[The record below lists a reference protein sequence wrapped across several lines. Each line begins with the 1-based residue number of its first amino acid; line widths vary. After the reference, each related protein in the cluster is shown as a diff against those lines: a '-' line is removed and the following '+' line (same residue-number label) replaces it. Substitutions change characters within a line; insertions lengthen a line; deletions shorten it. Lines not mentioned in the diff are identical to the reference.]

1 VHLSSRNSRSEYPGA
16 SPAPRTPRSI
26 HPRFLNTIIQPA
38 GDAQEVAAFQQSLV
52 GLVERD
58 YIVMGLEAFH
68 PREIEKFDKM
78 ASQELLASL
87 GDWFKFDAAD
97 PHWTLA
103 KGDIKKERIPI
114 ILSTASGRQKADKIL
129 RERGYQ
135 WWRHKK

>member
-1 VHLSSRNSRSEYPGA
+1 VTTDMTEMEQRVLAELEECWDQNVF
-16 SPAPRTPRSI
+16 TM
-26 HPRFLNTIIQPA
+26 LNTIIQPA

-114 ILSTASGRQKADKIL
+114 ILSTASGRQKADEIL